1 MTPEAVVPLEAVREQ
16 RHSRTASAAI
26 ASGAAAFALC
36 VATGREQAALAALAA
51 SWLFFAGLSAGSLA
65 VVAAVRL
72 ARGRW
77 ARAVL
82 PFAEATEG
90 YLEYALGLLVVLLAG
105 APALLPWAVG
115 AGAVRVALLAA
126 RELLPTAA
134 LVAAG
139 ARLVRPGAP
148 GEDAA
153 GAGRDAVIYLVTYA
167 VALTFWAYDWVLSL
181 SSAPPAAVLPAFYF
195 VGAFLSGLAWAAL
208 MAALRGVGGAKLRHD
223 LGKLLFG
230 FATVW
235 AYLLWALYLA
245 AWYGGVPAE
254 VAPLLARWAGPYRPV
269 AIGVLVAVFLWPFT
283 LLHAERTKRARATLL
298 AGASAVLVGLLAEGF
313 LLVLPSLALR
323 ADLAAVVAGAAITLG
338 VGGLFARAVGRRLP
352 VAVLA
357 ADPPPAGWSPRALG
371 GDL

>member
-77 ARAVL
+77 ACAVL

-269 AIGVLVAVFLWPFT
+269 AIGVLASVFVGPFS
-283 LLHAERTKRARATLL
+283 LFLAERTKHGRRTLL
-298 AGASAVLVGLLAEGF
+298 AGAATILVGLLAERF
-313 LLVLPSLALR
+313 LLVLPAISPDG
-323 ADLAAVVAGAAITLG
+323 DLIAVAAGIGTTVGVA
-338 VGGLFARAVGRRLP
+338 GLFALGAGRRLLP
-352 VAVLA
+352 SGAV
-357 ADPPPAGWSPRALG
+357 R
-371 GDL
+371 

>member
-1 MTPEAVVPLEAVREQ
+1 MTPEAVLRLEAARGR
-16 RHSRTASAAI
+16 RHSRAASAAI

-77 ARAVL
+77 ARPVL

-126 RELLPTAA
+126 RELLPTVA

-139 ARLVRPGAP
+139 ARLVRTGAP
-148 GEDAA
+148 RDTG
-153 GAGRDAVIYLVTYA
+153 GAGRAAVIYLVTYA

-283 LLHAERTKRARATLL
+283 LLLAERTKRARATLL
-298 AGASAVLVGLLAEGF
+298 AGASAILVGLLAEGF
-313 LLVLPSLALR
+313 LLVLPSLPLR

-352 VAVLA
+352 AAGLA
-357 ADPPPAGWSPRALG
+357 ADPPPTGWPPARAREVL
-371 GDL
+371 